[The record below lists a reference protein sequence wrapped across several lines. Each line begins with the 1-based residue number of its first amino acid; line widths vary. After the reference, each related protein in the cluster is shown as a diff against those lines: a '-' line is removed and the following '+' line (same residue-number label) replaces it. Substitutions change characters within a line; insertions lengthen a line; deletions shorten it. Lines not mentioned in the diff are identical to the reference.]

1 MMFRHVAALALVGW
15 YIMLPATTS
24 TPGTA
29 NASPAPSVSIWGNY
43 KTREECEQ
51 DRHSMLNDPVLGERM
66 KEAQCAQSPADQ
78 RRPSQCRLQTLGP
91 ELRPHQ
97 S

>member
-1 MMFRHVAALALVGW
+1 MRFRHVAALALVGW

-29 NASPAPSVSIWGNY
+29 NASPAPSVSIWGYY

-66 KEAQCAQSPADQ
+66 KEAKCAQSPADQ
-78 RRPSQCRLQTLGP
+78 KTPLAMPTPDPRP
-91 ELRPHQ
+91 
-97 S
+97 